1 MSALHSTN
9 TPSHRLSRDE
19 TMKIVADFQEGLSI
33 ARLAKKYGISRPTVY
48 RAIERGTASKAAQSK
63 EVRVYTRLSIDD
75 HEALKVLAEL
85 RGETVAALS
94 RRVLRRAAGF
104 FDADKVTADAALAL
118 SNEIKKIG
126 NNLNQVVY
134 QVNREALL
142 QGRAAPQP
150 KYLTDIKSMQ
160 VEILE
165 IADKVDSLLVR
176 AGRSRL
182 TTVQQLLEAED

>member
-1 MSALHSTN
+1 
-9 TPSHRLSRDE
+9 
-19 TMKIVADFQEGLSI
+19 MKIVADFQEGLSI